1 MKLPVYLGLG
11 LLLLLGGA
19 YTCYWF
25 FVAAKLQVGVEAW
38 IAEQRA
44 MGNDVVVGEGSI
56 DGFPLTFR
64 RDFGTAKML
73 LQGVVPIQIMA
84 GSAVAEIKPW
94 NLNTV
99 IVNARDL
106 SFSRARGVYKAATL
120 DGNIDIPK
128 TPPADYLQ
136 PFLGFDITVTNIA
149 LPEGQR
155 AVTTAPIE
163 TLAARGAVMG
173 PMPTAPDIGQALTGW
188 ANAGGV
194 LELKSVSFAQTPLE
208 AEGEGTLA
216 LDEALQPLG
225 ALTLRALGVTE
236 TVDLLASQ
244 GLLNERNAKT
254 AKIMVQGLAKPND
267 AGRLQVD
274 LSLSL
279 QQGYLWLGP
288 IKLARLPHFNG

>member
-1 MKLPVYLGLG
+1 
-11 LLLLLGGA
+11 
-19 YTCYWF
+19 
-25 FVAAKLQVGVEAW
+25 VGVEAW
-38 IAEQRA
+38 IAEERA
-44 MGNDVVVGEGSI
+44 MGNDVLVGEGSI

-64 RDFGTAKML
+64 RDFGAAKML
-73 LQGVVPIQIMA
+73 LQGATPIQIMA

-106 SFSRARGVYKAATL
+106 SFSGSPGVYKAATL

-136 PFLGFDITVTNIA
+136 PFLGFDITVTNIT

-173 PMPTAPDIGQALTGW
+173 PMPTAPDIGETLAGW

-194 LELKSVSFAQTPLE
+194 LELKAVSFAQAPLE
-208 AEGEGTLA
+208 AVGEGTLA
-216 LDEALQPLG
+216 LDESLQPLG

-244 GLLNERNAKT
+244 GLLDERNAKT